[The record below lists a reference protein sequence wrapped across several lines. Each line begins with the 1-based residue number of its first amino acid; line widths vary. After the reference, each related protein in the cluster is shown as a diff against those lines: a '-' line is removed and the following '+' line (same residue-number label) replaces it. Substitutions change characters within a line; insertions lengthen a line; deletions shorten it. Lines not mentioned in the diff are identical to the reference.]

1 MSGQLRTGSLMDYS
15 LPRADN
21 LPAFNLANHVT
32 LCAHNPRK
40 ALRALTFCPFLG
52 IASPCLVATKVP
64 VELSSEANGEGTV
77 DTVSSLNKSDVLLLS
92 VGEAFLHA
100 PHASEGNI
108 PRPRLPMPQFCGIMY
123 QTHQKGVADP
133 GGSGQSR
140 SPLRATC
147 ASTALTAKRL
157 ATESSD
163 RRSCLR

>member
-52 IASPCLVATKVP
+52 FASPCLVATKVP
-64 VELSSEANGEGTV
+64 VESGSEANGEGTV

-108 PRPRLPMPQFCGIMY
+108 PRPRLRCRNFAELC
-123 QTHQKGVADP
+123 
-133 GGSGQSR
+133 SR
-140 SPLRATC
+140 RT
-147 ASTALTAKRL
+147 
-157 ATESSD
+157 
-163 RRSCLR
+163 